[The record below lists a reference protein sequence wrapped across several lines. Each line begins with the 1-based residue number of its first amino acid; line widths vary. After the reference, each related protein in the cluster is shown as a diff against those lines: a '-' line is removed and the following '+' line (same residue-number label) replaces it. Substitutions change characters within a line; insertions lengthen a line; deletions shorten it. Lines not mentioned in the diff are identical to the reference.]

1 MNHSK
6 KKKCSQKKLILL
18 NLVDKNIKIFI
29 IIMFKE
35 IRKKYAYNF
44 KSENCSRVNS
54 TKETSQSS
62 RSKIETE
69 KWKLLEEL
77 KNILD
82 TKEEMPNEFENR
94 AIEIIQTGK

>member
-1 MNHSK
+1 
-6 KKKCSQKKLILL
+6 
-18 NLVDKNIKIFI
+18 
-29 IIMFKE
+29 MFKE
-35 IRKKYAYNF
+35 IKKYAYNF

-62 RSKIETE
+62 RSKITTE
-69 KWKLLEEL
+69 KWELLEEL